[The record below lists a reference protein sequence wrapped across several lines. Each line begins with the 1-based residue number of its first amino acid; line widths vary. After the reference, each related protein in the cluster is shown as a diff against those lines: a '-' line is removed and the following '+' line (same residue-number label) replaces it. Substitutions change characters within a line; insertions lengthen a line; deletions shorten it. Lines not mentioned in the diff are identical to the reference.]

1 MEQISLVIPNYNR
14 TNILLEAF
22 INVLSHPAIC
32 EVLVQDDDSANV
44 GSVERMLGYVG
55 SPKIRLLK
63 NQKNLGTFF
72 NKRVAVSHAT
82 SPWCILLD
90 SDNIIDSAYV
100 DRLAT
105 VPWSKNEIIAPQR
118 LLHHPDN
125 CLGSKE
131 RTFFDY
137 AAFVGRD
144 IDFRFA
150 ATNWDVQHLPVL
162 LNTGNFFVN
171 REAYAEAFEINSFGR
186 EVDIADVAYFN
197 YLFLKRS
204 PDNRIR
210 VLDGQE
216 YVHRVHP
223 GSYYLNNS
231 QLSPAANARLKEL
244 FLKELPR

>member
-14 TNILLEAF
+14 TNILLESF

-63 NQKNLGTFF
+63 NDRNLGTFF
-72 NKRVAVSHAT
+72 NKREAISHA
-82 SPWCILLD
+82 SNQWCILLD
-90 SDNIIDSAYV
+90 SDNIIDAAYV
-100 DRLAT
+100 DRLLA
-105 VPWSKNEIIAPQR
+105 VPWSKNAILAPQR

-137 AAFVGRD
+137 ASFVGRD
-144 IDFRFA
+144 IDFSFA
-150 ATNWDVQHLPVL
+150 ARNWNAQHLPVL

-171 REAYAEAFEINSFGR
+171 REAYVEVFEINSFGR

-197 YLFLKRS
+197 YLFLKRD
-204 PDNRIR
+204 PANRIR
-210 VLDGQE
+210 VLPEQE

-231 QLSPAANARLKEL
+231 QLSGPANVRLKNL
-244 FLKELPR
+244 FENGMNA